1 MMIAP
6 MRLPPRL
13 RPLVCLLILKVLLA
27 MALLFLQRRLP
38 ANLFLLIINKILT
51 SPKMML
57 LPPRFPLLINA
68 SLRPQHHRQRHR
80 QRQYPATSSTS
91 KFFLLIVLSFLI
103 FDILF
108 SNLLLLL
115 LLFSLYFSDCL
126 GDSSSDL
133 SDSSYYH
140 RIMVRQRSRR
150 KPHPS
155 SSSDP
160 IRKQTAEE
168 TFRNIADGK
177 SPTTGAG
184 ALNPRAGRRRQRNQ
198 ATLPLHRESR
208 KTNLHISD
216 TDSEDE
222 KPPLPTNPSTDD
234 DILPYSLLPPSQPDT
249 TSYPSDIGTA
259 AAPADGTFSISNVLT
274 LMKND
279 EHLFGARTDTIVE
292 LDLNDPAYEKFKL
305 SIVKRFFTVLASRTS
320 TCQLAELVAD
330 PDLPGVRTQ
339 RFYVAIR
346 GVRTPQKQK
355 LLGQCLL
362 LFSSQY
368 RKIKFKDA
376 DLSSPQVFADAQYQP
391 NVIGTGFRT
400 LFSHLHKNSI
410 QYNLAKDFNG
420 QGKYSLSFLIAV
432 FLFILHTLSPY
443 YYLLYSPSCRR
454 DASLLEGCVCVH
466 SQISSAIWYLS
477 QCGDL

>member
-1 MMIAP
+1 
-6 MRLPPRL
+6 
-13 RPLVCLLILKVLLA
+13 V
-27 MALLFLQRRLP
+27 
-38 ANLFLLIINKILT
+38 
-51 SPKMML
+51 
-57 LPPRFPLLINA
+57 
-68 SLRPQHHRQRHR
+68 
-80 QRQYPATSSTS
+80 
-91 KFFLLIVLSFLI
+91 
-103 FDILF
+103 
-108 SNLLLLL
+108 
-115 LLFSLYFSDCL
+115 
-126 GDSSSDL
+126 
-133 SDSSYYH
+133 
-140 RIMVRQRSRR
+140 
-150 KPHPS
+150 
-155 SSSDP
+155 
-160 IRKQTAEE
+160 
-168 TFRNIADGK
+168 NIADGK
-177 SPTTGAG
+177 APTTGAG

-198 ATLPLHRESR
+198 ATLPLHRESPSLPVPPAR
-208 KTNLHISD
+208 KTNLQISD
-216 TDSEDE
+216 TDSEE
-222 KPPLPTNPSTDD
+222 EQPPLPTNPSVDD

-320 TCQLAELVAD
+320 TCQLAELVDD
-330 PDLPGVRTQ
+330 PELPGVKTQ

-346 GVRTPQKQK
+346 GVRTPQKQR

-376 DLSSPQVFADAQYQP
+376 DLSSPQIFADAQYQP

-432 FLFILHTLSPY
+432 LLFILHTLLLYYY
-443 YYLLYSPSCRR
+443 YYLFPFLQARCKLIGRMCLRPLSNIVRNMELVPMRRPLMNLGMRNDLLFCRTLIIIFNSLTR
-454 DASLLEGCVCVH
+454 TVSLLKQG
-466 SQISSAIWYLS
+466 II
-477 QCGDL
+477 